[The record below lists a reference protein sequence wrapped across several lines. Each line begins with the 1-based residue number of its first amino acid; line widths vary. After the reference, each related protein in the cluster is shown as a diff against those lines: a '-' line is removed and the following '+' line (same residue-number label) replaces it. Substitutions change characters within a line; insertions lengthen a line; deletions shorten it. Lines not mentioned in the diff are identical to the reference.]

1 MHSVWCNSVLE
12 VVTRQPVGGWA
23 SDWRPRGGKAHC
35 SHGQSVAPV
44 CVEFDPANWSTG
56 PLGQLVPTVNW
67 SPRSTGPHGQLVPQL
82 TGPHSQLLV
91 SANTVEF
98 EAQVSV

>member
-1 MHSVWCNSVLE
+1 MHSVWGSSVLE

-44 CVEFDPANWSTG
+44 CVEFDPANWLTG
-56 PLGQLVPTVNW
+56 PN
-67 SPRSTGPHGQLVPQL
+67 GQLVPQL